1 MCPAI
6 HINSRS
12 WLRDRG
18 AERRA
23 PRWVRPVISVV
34 VSSATASLATAPVAM
49 AHFNLISH
57 YGLVANLVSVPIM
70 GMVVVPMAV
79 VAALLLPFGLDWLA
93 LWLMK
98 PALDWILFIA
108 RTVSGWE
115 GSLGHVLAP
124 GPMVLPL
131 LAIGGLLLCLWQGR
145 FRFAGLVPVALAAA
159 LWSASARPDVLIAD
173 TGALVGA
180 MTENGRALSRERGAG
195 FLAGIWLENDGQAG
209 GQEEAAALWPAGVEE
224 RTARITLA
232 GLRVTHLQGSR
243 AAQAFGG
250 CDGSELVVSS
260 VDLPEITGC
269 DIYDPE
275 RLRNTGAVAVW
286 LTTEGPRIVTAAG
299 HRLWHGTGSGDQ

>member
-1 MCPAI
+1 MVAVMLVAVICDRRALSLRAVALAALVVLVLRPEALLGPGFQM
-6 HINSRS
+6 SFAATVALVTVFG

-18 AERRA
+18 AERNA

-98 PALDWILFIA
+98 PALDWILFVA

-124 GPMVLPL
+124 GPE
-131 LAIGGLLLCLWQGR
+131 ISR
-145 FRFAGLVPVALAAA
+145 F
-159 LWSASARPDVLIAD
+159 
-173 TGALVGA
+173 
-180 MTENGRALSRERGAG
+180 
-195 FLAGIWLENDGQAG
+195 
-209 GQEEAAALWPAGVEE
+209 
-224 RTARITLA
+224 
-232 GLRVTHLQGSR
+232 
-243 AAQAFGG
+243 
-250 CDGSELVVSS
+250 
-260 VDLPEITGC
+260 
-269 DIYDPE
+269 
-275 RLRNTGAVAVW
+275 
-286 LTTEGPRIVTAAG
+286 
-299 HRLWHGTGSGDQ
+299 